1 MATTLNISS
10 LPDYVEQH
18 RDELF
23 VQSTVGAKTLDFVEI
38 MPNVK
43 YYKDALN
50 YLDSEIELQAA
61 QCGWNPA
68 GSDTF
73 AQRYIEVKA
82 VEVEKEWC
90 YLDFQKKYMNYQLA
104 FEAGRETLP
113 FEQKLADS
121 NVNKIQEAVEELV
134 WMGNSGLGITGFLA
148 DAETA
153 SAATVEFGSGAT
165 SVGKVDALVAALP
178 IAMLKKGVNVFMSYS
193 DFRSYIQESNG
204 TCCGNRPVIDAAV
217 ESLTYLGDSRIKL
230 IPVLGLE
237 GSGKMVAATADALV
251 YGTDIEGSET
261 AYRIWFDEKEQKFM
275 FRVLFNA
282 GTAIKF
288 PNEVV
293 VGA

>member
-1 MATTLNISS
+1 MATTLNLNA
-10 LPDYVEQH
+10 LPDYINEH

-23 VQSTVGAKTLDFVEI
+23 VQSTVGAKTLDYVEI

-43 YYKDALN
+43 FKDALN

-61 QCGWNPA
+61 SCGWDPK

-73 AQRYIEVKA
+73 AQRYIEVKT

-90 YLDFQKKYMNYQLA
+90 YLDFSKKYMNHQLA

-113 FEQKLADS
+113 FEEKLAQS
-121 NVNKIQEAVEELV
+121 NVEKIKEAVEDIV
-134 WMGNSGLGITGFLA
+134 WQGDATIGITGFLA
-148 DAETA
+148 DAAEA
-153 SAATVEFGSGAT
+153 SAATVDFASGAT
-165 SVGKVDALVAALP
+165 AVEKVDSLIAALP
-178 IAMLKKGVNVFMSYS
+178 IKMLKKGVNVFMSYT
-193 DFRSYIQESNG
+193 DFRDYIQASNG
-204 TCCGNRPVIDAAV
+204 TCCANRPIIDAAA
-217 ESLTYLGDSRIKL
+217 ESLTYLGDSRVKL

-237 GSGKMVAATADALV
+237 NTGKMVAATADALV

-261 AYRIWFDEKEQKFM
+261 VYRIWFDEKEQKFM

-282 GTAIKF
+282 GTAVKF